1 MISSKK
7 VAKAGKASRPAK
19 VGRYPDATTKGRG
32 NDTWGNDTIVFT
44 SFLSVSFHALL
55 ILGLSFTASAIPEF
69 SSVELVLLQQAS
81 ETSPADSEFRARE
94 DQEASGIDEED
105 IVARVL
111 ETPIVV
117 SPVIQP
123 QSRLVFSKD
132 FASNK
137 ASFSLNQGGKNELV
151 ASDSRYSS
159 ASSDRGSLSNS
170 KLLGQDSS
178 QLDAEIASVE
188 AYLGELER
196 EYSRKPNIKRY
207 SSIGAKKAIE
217 ADYLHRWVR
226 KIEAVGNLNYPD
238 QAIKEKLDGNLR
250 LLVVLSSQGTVLETR
265 LLKSSGHTLLDDTAR
280 SIVHLSAPFGEFPPQ
295 LKQEADI
302 IEIIRTWNFLPAG
315 EIGDNK
321 LRFRTEA
328 N

>member
-7 VAKAGKASRPAK
+7 VSKTNK
-19 VGRYPDATTKGRG
+19 YPLAAEKGRE
-32 NDTWGNDTIVFT
+32 DDTIVFT
-44 SFLSVSFHALL
+44 SFLSIAAHSLV

-69 SSVELVLLQQAS
+69 SSVELVLLQQES
-81 ETSPADSEFRARE
+81 EDTPKDSEFRARE
-94 DQEASGIDEED
+94 NQDASGLDEKD
-105 IVARVL
+105 SVARVL

-117 SPVIQP
+117 SPILQP
-123 QSRLVFSKD
+123 QSRLSFSKS
-132 FASNK
+132 AQGNK
-137 ASFSLNQGGKNELV
+137 PSFSLDAGGKNELV
-151 ASDSRYSS
+151 ASSSRYLS
-159 ASSDRGSLSNS
+159 ATAPSGAPVNS
-170 KLLGQDSS
+170 QLLGQDTSR
-178 QLDAEIASVE
+178 LDAEISSVE

-196 EYSRKPNIKRY
+196 EYSEKPDIKRF

-238 QAIKEKLDGNLR
+238 EAIKRDLGGSLR
-250 LLVVLSSQGTVLETR
+250 LLVVLSSEGKVMETR

-280 SIVHLSAPFGEFPPQ
+280 SVVHLAAPFGEFPPQ

-302 IEIIRTWNFLPAG
+302 IEIIRTWNFLSAAEAG
-315 EIGDNK
+315 NSN
-321 LRFRTEA
+321 LRFNTEA